1 MVLGG
6 GNRGGGSRGRTL
18 RQRAGGALGG
28 LVGVA
33 GALTGQHRSLGGLT
47 QSMISGGAQ
56 GRALGEALGRKFV
69 GRRGQ
74 ELANLREAQKRED
87 ARLAAEHKEQFGE
100 LAFRNKP
107 LADQRRA
114 YLRNVAVRQ
123 AEEKQRAK
131 QEQMAREAHAKAYG
145 GQMGAEDKADIESMR
160 NLRQMFD
167 EGDPFETARKVRV
180 VQSGSQGN
188 CSSRSP
194 VYSSCSF
201 TVRSATYGT
210 FSISS

>member
-1 MVLGG
+1 MDKVLVKQAISPQYPIGAGAPIMVVGGG

-74 ELANLREAQKRED
+74 ELANLREAQKEKMLD
-87 ARLAAEHKEQFGE
+87 WPPNIKSNLALRDLETNHWPTSVEH
-100 LAFRNKP
+100 
-107 LADQRRA
+107 
-114 YLRNVAVRQ
+114 
-123 AEEKQRAK
+123 
-131 QEQMAREAHAKAYG
+131 
-145 GQMGAEDKADIESMR
+145 I
-160 NLRQMFD
+160 
-167 EGDPFETARKVRV
+167 
-180 VQSGSQGN
+180 
-188 CSSRSP
+188 
-194 VYSSCSF
+194 
-201 TVRSATYGT
+201 
-210 FSISS
+210 